1 MNNKNEKFK
10 RPSLSTATFAPINN
24 QHINNNNNLRRSGYL
39 TSNSTSNSSII
50 EVGAKE
56 HQSVSNDNFKSSK
69 SGINSSGD
77 TNNIHDNSN
86 NNNNN
91 VSKIKV
97 NDINTV
103 VIDTDLKPRR
113 QSLVASMNRSAE
125 VSGRSV
131 EVSGGSTEVS
141 GKSFEIGGRV
151 LKGRRSTSIP
161 PKEPLQTEVNQAFT
175 DQLMLAKAKLKKKAS
190 NSGTDRHDIDDT
202 NDYSEQTNERD
213 VGSAPPPP
221 APVLPPSTAAK
232 KEVPSTSPIPD
243 APIPPPAPFL
253 NKPIRHLPPPP
264 VDPREDLLMAI
275 RRAGGVNGLK
285 KTRD

>member
-24 QHINNNNNLRRSGYL
+24 QQINNNNNLRRSGYL

-86 NNNNN
+86 NNNN

-103 VIDTDLKPRR
+103 VIDTELKPRR

-131 EVSGGSTEVS
+131 EVSGRSTEFS
-141 GKSFEIGGRV
+141 AKSFEIGGRV

-190 NSGTDRHDIDDT
+190 NSGTERHDIDDT

-232 KEVPSTSPIPD
+232 KEVPSASPIPD